1 MWRNLSLLS
10 LGEGS
15 AMSLN
20 GMNSPV
26 KLNYYKAVIRMLCL
40 IAFDW
45 PVKPKYFLP
54 PVHCFLRVVLS
65 FIVLGIFTLNP
76 HLSYAATTVNL
87 NQADIKILIKTVSD
101 VTGKN
106 FLFDPNIRG
115 QVTIVSAT
123 PMDSDALYQTFLS
136 ALGVLGYAAI
146 PDGDVVKIVAE
157 DKARF
162 ESSDPITLS
171 PPGQVTTKVFQLQ
184 RASASAVATL
194 LKSFS
199 PQWAQVAP
207 GPNNTV
213 IVSDRASNVDRFER
227 LIAELDGNADL
238 DSEAVVLKSLSAAEA
253 VRMITQYLQQA
264 RAPDAPPSTASVMA
278 DERSN
283 TLVILGTQGERARL
297 LKLLGQLDQPGK
309 TVTSNTQIV
318 FLKHAQA
325 DQLLPALEALI
336 QKYKPAV
343 AGGATTVV
351 QAPPPIIV
359 ANKALN
365 ALILSATA
373 DIGRELRSAIEQL
386 DVRRAQ
392 VVVEV
397 LVAEISRERSQDLGV
412 NWALIDNNQIAAA
425 SVVNPSVLSAL
436 QGAVSS
442 GSAAAATGAVGL
454 GLTVAG
460 GRLDRN
466 GTSLG
471 VVLNALRGD
480 GTTNILSSPSI
491 VTLDNEEAIVTVG
504 QEVPFLT
511 GSYTSTPSNTG
522 GGAINPFQTI
532 ERKDVGLKLSVTPQ
546 INSGSNVLLKLKLE
560 VSSLAA
566 GATGAADLITNK
578 RSIVDTVMVE
588 DGQVLVL
595 GGLVDD
601 SATESNRGIPG
612 LASLPGIGA
621 LFRSKSTS
629 STKRNLMVFLAPRIL
644 RSSEQA
650 DYYTQ
655 RKYEQLER
663 QLPRQAQFLKE
674 SLGQLK
680 ATPSPT
686 STGTTLPDRAGWSL
700 KLSDSIPAQPK
711 AFEPEPVD
719 P

>member
-1 MWRNLSLLS
+1 MYVFVLVGGSLLS
-10 LGEGS
+10 QTHRQLFGYLSVGCFRLVIG
-15 AMSLN
+15 ASL
-20 GMNSPV
+20 
-26 KLNYYKAVIRMLCL
+26 
-40 IAFDW
+40 
-45 PVKPKYFLP
+45 FLAQ
-54 PVHCFLRVVLS
+54 LA
-65 FIVLGIFTLNP
+65 G
-76 HLSYAATTVNL
+76 AATTINL
-87 NQADIKILIKTVSD
+87 NQADIKVLIKTVSD

-123 PMDSDALYQTFLS
+123 PMDSEGLYQTFLS
-136 ALGVLGYAAI
+136 ALGVLGYVAI
-146 PDGDVVKIVAE
+146 PDGKVIKIVPE

-162 ESSDPITLS
+162 EGAERAGPA
-171 PPGQVTTKVFQLQ
+171 PAGQVTTKVFQLQ
-184 RASASAVATL
+184 RASASSVANL

-199 PQWAQVAP
+199 PQWAQVVP

-213 IVSDRASNVDRFER
+213 IVSDRANNVDRFER
-227 LIAELDGNADL
+227 LILELDGNADL

-253 VRMITQYLQQA
+253 VRIVTQYLQQG
-264 RAPDAPPSTASVMA
+264 RTPESPPSTASVMA

-283 TLVILGTQGERARL
+283 TLVIIGTQGERERL
-297 LKLLGQLDQPGK
+297 LKLLGQLDQPVK
-309 TVTSNTQIV
+309 SVSSNTQIV

-325 DQLLPALEALI
+325 EQLLPALDALI
-336 QKYKPAV
+336 QKYKQQPV
-343 AGGATTVV
+343 GGPPGA
-351 QAPPPIIV
+351 QQQPPPVIV

-365 ALILSATA
+365 AFVISATA
-373 DIGRELRSAIEQL
+373 DINRELRSAIEQL

-412 NWALIDNNQIAAA
+412 NWALIDQNQIAAA
-425 SVVNPSVLSAL
+425 SIVNPSVLSAL
-436 QGAVSS
+436 QGAVTS
-442 GSAAAATGAVGL
+442 GSAAAATAGVGL
-454 GLTVAG
+454 GLTLAG
-460 GRLDRN
+460 GQLNRN

-491 VTLDNEEAIVTVG
+491 VTLDNEEASVTVG

-511 GSYTSTPSNTG
+511 GSFSNTG
-522 GGAINPFQTI
+522 GGGTGGNINPFQTI

-546 INSGSNVLLKLKLE
+546 INSGSTVLLKLKLE
-560 VSSLAA
+560 VSSIAA

-578 RSIVDTVMVE
+578 RSLTDTVMVE

-601 SATESNRGIPG
+601 SSTESNRGIPG
-612 LASLPGIGA
+612 LSSIPGLGA

-644 RSSEQA
+644 RSPQQA

-655 RKYEQLER
+655 RKYQQLEQ
-663 QLPRQAQFLKE
+663 QLPKQAQFLKE
-674 SLGQLK
+674 SLGQLN
-680 ATPSPT
+680 AAPSPS
-686 STGTTLPDRAGWSL
+686 STTPTTQDRPGWSL
-700 KLSDSIPAQPK
+700 KLSDTLPTPQTAPTSEPAVP
-711 AFEPEPVD
+711 
-719 P
+719 